1 MVFYVRT
8 WVPVLVALL
17 WAIPVFVQAQ
27 DADKIRRQ
35 LDRLNKALAETSQI
49 PPNTE
54 ATLETLRRELF
65 RSALETRDAKKRSD
79 AIAESMK
86 TGQADPV
93 AELEALRGDIIAA
106 GTRLRELRDR
116 IERFSAIIEDQKRLL
131 QDQASQIEKLDRAL
145 LQQPGMLEDAV
156 ARKTRALEKT
166 IASLNEQLAARDAAI
181 ARLDVKPSTRAT
193 PPPPAVAAAVVDT
206 TPALTVAFDALASG
220 RIDEALSG
228 FQGVLAVDPAS
239 LDARAGLAAG
249 FFEQGQFAA
258 ANELVEQVLEVE
270 RKHARALGLRG
281 ALLFREGKAKDARK
295 ALERAVDVDDTNP
308 FNYNQLGVVLSG
320 LGRNRDAIKALQ
332 RAVELDPEYVTA
344 MVNLAIL
351 LASDKEPDLEFARYY
366 YVKALSKGSARQPFL
381 DDVLGLGDSVET
393 P

>member
-1 MVFYVRT
+1 
-8 WVPVLVALL
+8 VLAALL
-17 WAIPVFVQAQ
+17 WSVPVFVQAQ

-35 LDRLNKALAETSQI
+35 LDRLNKALAETREI

-65 RSALETRDAKKRSD
+65 QSALETRDAKKRSD
-79 AIAESMK
+79 AIAESLK
-86 TGQADPV
+86 AGQADPV

-106 GTRLRELRDR
+106 GARLRELRDR
-116 IERFSAIIEDQKRLL
+116 IERFSAIIDEQKRLL
-131 QDQASQIEKLDRAL
+131 QDQASQMEKLDRAL

-156 ARKTRALEKT
+156 AKRTRALEKT
-166 IASLNEQLAARDAAI
+166 VASLNEQLAARDATI
-181 ARLDVKPSTRAT
+181 ARLQAKASSRDV
-193 PPPPAVAAAVVDT
+193 PPTAVVPAPVVDT
-206 TPALTVAFDALASG
+206 APAMSAAFDALAAG

-228 FQGVLAVDPAS
+228 FQGVLAVDAAS
-239 LDARAGLAAG
+239 LDARAGLAAC

-258 ANELVEQVLEVE
+258 AQELVEQVLEVE

-281 ALLFREGKAKDARK
+281 ALQFREGKARDARK
-295 ALERAVDVDDTNP
+295 TLERAVDYDDTNP
-308 FNYNQLGVVLSG
+308 FNYNQLGVVLSE
-320 LGRNRDAIKALQ
+320 LGRNRDAIQSLQ

-351 LASDKEPDLEFARYY
+351 LASGKEPDLEFARFYY
-366 YVKALSKGSARQPFL
+366 EKALSLGSPRQPFL
-381 DDVLGLGDSVET
+381 DEVLSLNGSVDM